1 MKIIRKF
8 DIKAFKNLEKM
19 KKFSKWRPFSFE
31 FSTNSQPDYHYYRK
45 WLSLCEN
52 NQRKPD
58 DLRIMS
64 YNILAETYAYDHFF
78 PKCSKEDKMFE
89 FRSKVLRK

>member
-8 DIKAFKNLEKM
+8 DFKNLQKI
-19 KKFSKWRPFSFE
+19 KKLQKWRPLSFG
-31 FSTNSQPDYHYYRK
+31 FATYTQPEYQDYRK
-45 WLSLCEN
+45 WLSLCGER
-52 NQRKPD
+52 QRKPD

-89 FRSKVLRK
+89 FRSKVLQK